1 MYDHIHARLQG
12 KVMARLIINL
22 LVGLSAMPE
31 PLETFSYQVHIL
43 LSAYSHSIIFFAG
56 FSVIVCNWGVL
67 DNVNNTTRQMI
78 TI

>member
-1 MYDHIHARLQG
+1 
-12 KVMARLIINL
+12 MARLIINL

-56 FSVIVCNWGVL
+56 FSVIVCNWSVL
-67 DNVNNTTRQMI
+67 NVNKHNKTNDHHLKW
-78 TI
+78 